1 MLIEIMEQL
10 CKEGFC
16 REKICFFDPNW
27 IRQPE
32 GEKEYIY
39 QHIYDL
45 EESFHLLE
53 DQKSKD
59 VFVALLNYKMTHE
72 LKYIEEIADKKY
84 VF

>member
-1 MLIEIMEQL
+1 MDSSA
-10 CKEGFC
+10 
-16 REKICFFDPNW
+16 R
-27 IRQPE
+27 RR
-32 GEKEYIY
+32 KEYIY

-72 LKYIEEIADKKY
+72 LKYIEEIADKNMYFDKELIHFKQDE